1 MGPYQ
6 PAVFVFLSM
15 FLMLKH
21 PDRLKHDLKG
31 AIQKREPKVYGFGR
45 YALSRGLTK
54 RLFSADFIV
63 LLRAKADLNVPCK
76 IVNLHA
82 KRYDLST
89 SKLLQYKSHLSSLS
103 VSALKVQSYME
114 KTDKNE
120 DFVLTNSK
128 QDDLQNKNHM

>member
-6 PAVFVFLSM
+6 PTVFVFLSM
-15 FLMLKH
+15 FLKLKH
-21 PDRLKHDLKG
+21 PDRTP
-31 AIQKREPKVYGFGR
+31 REPKAYGFVK

-54 RLFSADFIV
+54 RLFSADVIV

-82 KRYDLST
+82 KRYDLQT
-89 SKLLQYKSHLSSLS
+89 SKLLQHKSHLSSLS
-103 VSALKVQSYME
+103 VSALKVQSYTK

-120 DFVLTNSK
+120 VFVLTNSK